1 MNGGIRN
8 YESFTPSYRGQML
21 LHHTK
26 KTLISVNLKSFMSM
40 THKSDTNLGQ
50 NLESHFVFKK
60 KKLRPE
66 SNQKVT

>member
-60 KKLRPE
+60 KNYVLKAT
-66 SNQKVT
+66 KK